1 MVQCKEFLQD
11 TTNMIVPNEEQ
22 LEYLMSGPD
31 HHMARLCRDIFSE
44 ENRLKTMQVTSAHL
58 P

>member
-1 MVQCKEFLQD
+1 
-11 TTNMIVPNEEQ
+11 MIVPNEEQ